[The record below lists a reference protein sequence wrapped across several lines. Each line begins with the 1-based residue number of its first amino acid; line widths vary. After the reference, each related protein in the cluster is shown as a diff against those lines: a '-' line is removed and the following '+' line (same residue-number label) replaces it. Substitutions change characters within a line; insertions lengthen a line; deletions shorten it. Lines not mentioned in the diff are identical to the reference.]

1 MEHVDVLII
10 GAGLSGIGAAHYL
23 KSQCPWATY
32 VVLETRHAIGGT
44 WDLFRYPG
52 VRSDSDM
59 FTLGYAF
66 RPWMGEKTIVD
77 GGSILQYLKDTATE
91 AGVDAR
97 IRFQHRVVTADWS
110 SEEARWHVGARRTD
124 TGETVEPTCA
134 FIFSCTGYYRY
145 DHGYIPE
152 FGGVERFRGILVHP
166 QAWPEKIDYAGK
178 EVVVIGSGAT
188 AVTLVPALAST
199 ARHVTML
206 QRSPS
211 YIASMPSRDPVADL
225 LRRILPERLA
235 GPAVRWF
242 KALAA
247 EAFYQLSQRRP
258 RFVKRQIR
266 KQLERHL
273 PAGYDIATHFTPH
286 YDPWDQRFCIV
297 PDGDLFK
304 AISAGKVSMVT
315 DRIESFTEEG
325 LRLESGRD
333 LPADVIVTATGLE
346 LLFIGGIELS
356 VDGESV
362 DVSNRLT
369 YKGMM
374 IEGVPNL
381 AMVVGYTNASWT
393 LRCDLICE
401 YVCRVPQPHAGNRS
415 ASVRAGQPR
424 RLSDGAAAA
433 ESDLG
438 IHSAFGASLS
448 QAGVEIS
455 VAGPPELPPAT
466 IALSG

>member
-1 MEHVDVLII
+1 M
-10 GAGLSGIGAAHYL
+10 
-23 KSQCPWATY
+23 
-32 VVLETRHAIGGT
+32 
-44 WDLFRYPG
+44 
-52 VRSDSDM
+52 
-59 FTLGYAF
+59 
-66 RPWMGEKTIVD
+66 
-77 GGSILQYLKDTATE
+77 
-91 AGVDAR
+91 
-97 IRFQHRVVTADWS
+97 
-110 SEEARWHVGARRTD
+110 
-124 TGETVEPTCA
+124 
-134 FIFSCTGYYRY
+134 
-145 DHGYIPE
+145 
-152 FGGVERFRGILVHP
+152 ERFRGILVHP
-166 QAWPEKIDYAGK
+166 QAWPEKIDYADKG
-178 EVVVIGSGAT
+178 VVVIGSGAT

-235 GPAVRWF
+235 GSAVRWF

-362 DVSNRLT
+362 DVST
-369 YKGMM
+369 GS
-374 IEGVPNL
+374 P
-381 AMVVGYTNASWT
+381 T
-393 LRCDLICE
+393 
-401 YVCRVPQPHAGNRS
+401 
-415 ASVRAGQPR
+415 RA
-424 RLSDGAAAA
+424 
-433 ESDLG
+433 
-438 IHSAFGASLS
+438 
-448 QAGVEIS
+448 
-455 VAGPPELPPAT
+455 
-466 IALSG
+466 